1 MKIIHLGNIDVM
13 ICNLQLTK
21 STKYTSKQ
29 TQKNR
34 ELGLY
39 LGIDEET
46 DTLYH
51 VFRLIDTTADVIVGI
66 NLYNYKMTIS
76 GITNLR
82 HIHNLSYIRA
92 NNTCYN

>member
-1 MKIIHLGNIDVM
+1 MLFLDFLLFFSHKYYDAYLHFLG
-13 ICNLQLTK
+13 
-21 STKYTSKQ
+21 YFA
-29 TQKNR
+29 
-34 ELGLY
+34 LY
-39 LGIDEET
+39 YGGSIFQGIDEET